1 MKPGLTGINR
11 VIKAT
16 GHSFRGFRDAF
27 RHEAAFR
34 QELLLILALLP
45 VSFWLAQTMVEWLL
59 LITPLFVLII
69 VELLNSA
76 VENTVDR
83 IGTERHTL
91 SGRAKDIASAA
102 VMFSLIFVAVVWLS
116 IAWNRFYIPAST
128 ETCQLVPPDEP
139 RACTMQYDPVCGCD
153 GKTYGNACTA
163 LGAGVPD
170 STPGACDTNN
180 ND

>member
-1 MKPGLTGINR
+1 VKPGLTGIDR

-16 GHSFRGFRDAF
+16 GNSFRGVRDAF

-34 QELLLILALLP
+34 QELGLSIVLLP
-45 VSFWLAQTMVEWLL
+45 VSFWLAQTVIEWLL

-83 IGTERHTL
+83 IGAERHTL

-102 VMFSLIFVAVVWLS
+102 VMFALIFLAVVWLS
-116 IAWNRFYIPAST
+116 IAWSRFY
-128 ETCQLVPPDEP
+128 V
-139 RACTMQYDPVCGCD
+139 
-153 GKTYGNACTA
+153 
-163 LGAGVPD
+163 
-170 STPGACDTNN
+170 
-180 ND
+180 